1 MKKIVYGAAVALML
15 AATGCTGTFQLMQA
29 VHRWHRN
36 FQNPWTDEL
45 CYLTATIFQIYSSA
59 YAVDTIFLNS
69 VEFWVGD
76 NPITMQ
82 TTDATI
88 TRIDSAT
95 ALVTSKAS
103 GEVYTLRRTAEGSFT
118 MTDAHGNTVSAEM
131 QGSLLTM
138 TTPDG
143 ATRTTLL

>member
-1 MKKIVYGAAVALML
+1 MKKIVYGAAAALML
-15 AATGCTGTFQLMQA
+15 VATGCTGSFQLMQA

-36 FQNPWTDEL
+36 FQNPWTDEI
-45 CYLTATIFQIYSSA
+45 CYLVACIIPIYGAA
-59 YAVDTIFLNS
+59 YTVDTIFLNS
-69 VEFWVGD
+69 VEFWVGE
-76 NPITMQ
+76 NPINMETAS
-82 TTDATI
+82 ATI
-88 TRIDSAT
+88 TRVDANT

-103 GEVYTLRRTAEGSFT
+103 GEVYTLRRTAEGAFT
-118 MTDAHGNTVSAEM
+118 MTDAQGYTVSAEM